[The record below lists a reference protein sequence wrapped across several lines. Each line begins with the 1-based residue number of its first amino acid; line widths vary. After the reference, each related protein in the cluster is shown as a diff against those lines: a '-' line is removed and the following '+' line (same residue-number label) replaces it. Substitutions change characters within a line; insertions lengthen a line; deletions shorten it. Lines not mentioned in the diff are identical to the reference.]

1 MTRMSTVL
9 HMVTRRW
16 RDYVSYV
23 LAVAFSVMV
32 FFVFISL
39 RFAEE
44 LAAAAQASLKVDTL
58 FQVSAILVGVFAVIF
73 LWYSASLFFA
83 RRHRETGMM
92 LLMGMRQRSVAGML
106 FLENMILGVTALL
119 LGLVL
124 GTLFHRLFLL
134 VLLSLMRLPVTI
146 SPQIDIRAYAV
157 TGAAFLV
164 MIALG
169 GIGAGIGV
177 YRLSLLRLF
186 SAHAKSE
193 EPPRVPWVTAAAA
206 VVFVGTGY
214 GLVIHAAAVSRIS
227 MALLL
232 QIVGVTVA
240 GTFLLFGG
248 ASYLV
253 FGAAKARARRRCN
266 AERLAALGQLAFR
279 ARKNARFLAMVAV
292 LNAVSITAVG
302 TFLAIYSDAE
312 EIWGQIDTRAPYDF
326 SVVLEDPDDLSEA
339 VAALAPDAR
348 GAIQQTYAAKIG
360 RTWYGMLA
368 DGVSLD
374 GVISLSTYRR
384 LTELRTRTGRGDP
397 LPAISSVPAGE
408 AIMVARFSLDNEEEA
423 PRVST
428 LLEGRTVPLREDESG
443 PAITSVYEGTL
454 FSVEHV
460 WNAYILVVDD
470 ETFAA
475 TQRENRTFYVGVVDV
490 ADPQEDAETLT
501 ALKQQLPRG
510 TEPIVWIEVF
520 RGLYGTTGLLL
531 FIGVFIGVTLIL
543 ANGSIIVFRQLMEA
557 YETRHRYRL
566 MHQLGFGRRSLS
578 RVIGTQ
584 QLLVFGLPY
593 LVGLL
598 HSFVALFLLDALID
612 IALWQ
617 VHLAVSSGF
626 LVLYALYARL
636 NGKMYRRICAVS

>member
-1 MTRMSTVL
+1 MTRVSTVL
-9 HMVTRRW
+9 RMVARRW

-32 FFVFISL
+32 FFVFTSL

-58 FQVSAILVGVFAVIF
+58 FQVSAVLVGVFAVIF

-92 LLMGMRQRSVAGML
+92 LLMGMRQRSVAAML
-106 FLENMILGVTALL
+106 FVENLLLGLTALV

-124 GTLFHRLFLL
+124 GTLFHRLFVL
-134 VLLSLMRLPVTI
+134 VLLTLMRLPVSI
-146 SPQIDIRAYAV
+146 SASVDVRAYLV
-157 TGAAFLV
+157 TGAAFAL
-164 MIALG
+164 MIAVG

-193 EPPRVPWVTAAAA
+193 EPPRLPWITAAAA
-206 VVFVGTGY
+206 IVCIGAGY
-214 GLVIHAAAVSRIS
+214 GLAVHAADVSRIS
-227 MALLL
+227 IALLL
-232 QIVGVTVA
+232 EIVGVTVA

-248 ASYLV
+248 ASYLI
-253 FGAAKARARRRCN
+253 FRAAKARARRRCN

-292 LNAVSITAVG
+292 LNAVSITGVG

-312 EIWGQIDTRAPYDF
+312 EIRRQIDARAPYDL
-326 SVVLEDPDDLSEA
+326 SVVLEDPDGLSEA
-339 VAALAPDAR
+339 MAALAPDAR
-348 GAIQQTYAAKIG
+348 GAIQETYTAKIG
-360 RTWYGMLA
+360 QTWYGMLA
-368 DGVSLD
+368 EGVSLD
-374 GVISLSTYRR
+374 GIISLSTYRH
-384 LTELRTRTGRGDP
+384 LVDLRTRTGRGDP
-397 LPAISSVPAGE
+397 LPVIGSVPTGE
-408 AIMVARFSLDNEEEA
+408 AMMVARFSLDDEEEG
-423 PRVST
+423 PRVSA
-428 LLEGRTVPLREDESG
+428 LLQGRTVPLRADESG
-443 PAITSVYEGTL
+443 PTITSVYAGTL
-454 FSVEHV
+454 FSVQHI

-475 TQRENRTFYVGVVDV
+475 TQRDDRSFYVGVVDV
-490 ADPQEDAETLT
+490 ADPQEDAGALT
-501 ALKQQLPRG
+501 ALRQQLPPE
-510 TEPIVWIEVF
+510 TEPIIWLELF
-520 RGLYGTTGLLL
+520 REHYGTTGLLL

-566 MHQLGFGRRSLS
+566 MHQLGFGERSLS
-578 RVIGTQ
+578 RVIDTQ

-617 VHLAVSSGF
+617 VHLAVSGGF
-626 LVLYALYARL
+626 LVLYVLYARL
-636 NGKMYRRICAVS
+636 NGRMYRRICAAS